1 MSHPWQFQPGTDA
14 FGNRYLP
21 VTVTGQVF
29 TGRAR
34 PAAGAVPALLAPG
47 EYVIPAGSLWPG
59 ASITLSTS
67 TVTSQAALAVRY
79 IADAYGNRDEAISA
93 RGITWRVRPLT
104 LEEMLA

>member
-1 MSHPWQFQPGTDA
+1 MEWQLQPGTDA

-21 VTVTGQVF
+21 LTVTGQVF
-29 TGRAR
+29 TGQAR
-34 PAAGAVPALLAPG
+34 PAGAVPALLAPG
-47 EYVIPAGSLWPG
+47 ECVIPARSLWPG

-67 TVTSQAALAVRY
+67 FTSQAAWAVQY
-79 IADAYGNRDEAISA
+79 IADAYGNRDEAMSA